1 VAGKYTAR
9 RLRRGGKITRGVIAW
24 RENIPRVVAGK
35 YPARRRLTGT
45 YHARVVAGT
54 YPTRNTKNKWRE
66 NTKGSEKRDLLHRL
80 LAQTGA
86 KGSFAPVRAN
96 NRCKRPC
103 A

>member
-45 YHARVVAGT
+45 YHARVLAGT
-54 YPTRNTKNKWRE
+54 YPARNTQKKWRE
-66 NTKGSEKRDLLHRL
+66 NTKRSEKWGLLHRL
-80 LAQTGA
+80 VARTGA
-86 KGSFAPVRAN
+86 KGSFAPVPAT
-96 NRCKRPC
+96 NRRKRV
-103 A
+103 AV